1 MTIQMEQFLM
11 CSFKAIRRLLPALSL
26 PLLTIT
32 CWADDGFDAEFEQK
46 PWAEIEVQLPAFPEA
61 ENQIPFRVGYHTDT
75 KYLID
80 GNSLSLGADGVI
92 RYTLLVI
99 SASGAR
105 NVSYEGLRCATGER
119 RVYAFGRS
127 DKTWSKARGNQWVRV
142 QGSTNNHYVDLY
154 SNYFCIVGAPD
165 FRNTDDIRRI
175 LRSGGRL
182 PDTAS

>member
-1 MTIQMEQFLM
+1 M
-11 CSFKAIRRLLPALSL
+11 CSFKAVRWLLLAFSL
-26 PLLTIT
+26 PLLAVQ
-32 CWADDGFDAEFEQK
+32 CWADDGFDADFEQK

-61 ENQIPFRVGYHTDT
+61 ENLIPFRVGYRTDT
-75 KYLID
+75 QYLID
-80 GNSLSLGADGVI
+80 GGSLSLAADGVI

-105 NVSYEGLRCATGER
+105 NISYEGMRCTTAER

-127 DKTWSKARGNQWVRV
+127 DKTWSKARSDQWARL
-142 QGSTNNHYVDLY
+142 QGSTNNHYVDLF

-165 FRNTDDIRRI
+165 FRNADDIRRV
-175 LRSGGRL
+175 LRGGGRL